1 MANTDDC
8 GRQDAKRGAKS
19 ERDTKGVNKKV
30 ECPFCLCAV
39 CRTFFSEK
47 GSRVT

>member
-39 CRTFFSEK
+39 FAALFSARK
-47 GSRVT
+47 GRV